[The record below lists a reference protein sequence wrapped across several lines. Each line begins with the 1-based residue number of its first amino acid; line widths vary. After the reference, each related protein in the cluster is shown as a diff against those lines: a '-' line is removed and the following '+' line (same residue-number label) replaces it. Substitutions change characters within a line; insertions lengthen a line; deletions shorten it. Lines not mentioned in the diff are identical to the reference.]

1 MDEVDTFLRRR
12 TEISRFARAKRRFS
26 EREIKFQKVEIL
38 AAILNQV
45 GEDLESNH
53 FSSGSTVTR
62 TGLQA
67 SCKAIC
73 GIDNV
78 ERMSK
83 KACLG
88 TMLNF
93 FGDELEEGD
102 FISPGS
108 TVTRKALMRIYRFL
122 LMN

>member
-1 MDEVDTFLRRR
+1 MDETYSFLNRR
-12 TEISRFARAKRRFS
+12 TEIYRYAQTKRRLV

-45 GEDLESNH
+45 GENLEANH

-73 GIDNV
+73 QIDNV
-78 ERMSK
+78 ETMSK
-83 KACLG
+83 KACLA

-93 FGDELEEGD
+93 FGDEIKEGD

-108 TVTRKALMRIYRFL
+108 TVTKKALMRIYRYL
-122 LMN
+122 LLD